1 MKLIKLKARNKKGGY
16 HSAKEYVEAVYRN
29 NKKRIDKAYNDAD
42 VDAFL
47 RSPKSIKERFV
58 EDVLTSYK
66 MSKLRYNIGERKTK
80 PNVREAINNL
90 SRSDM
95 FLTPEEKKEQYILEK
110 IHSSNLERQW
120 EKLSRQGRDE
130 KGHFTKA
137 PYKMANFVYMNGMYV
152 QVNANDPHKQLQL
165 VRGDESPDPW
175 QLREVTI

>member
-1 MKLIKLKARNKKGGY
+1 MKLIKLKARTKKGGY
-16 HSAKEYVEAVYRN
+16 HSAKEYVEAVYKN

-58 EDVLTSYK
+58 EDVLTSYN
-66 MSKLRYNIGERKTK
+66 MSKLRYNIGARKTR

-95 FLTPEEKKEQYILEK
+95 FLSPAEKKEQYILEK
-110 IHSSNLERQW
+110 IQSSNLEKQW

-137 PYKMANFVYMNGMYV
+137 PYKMENFVYMNDMYV

-165 VRGDESPDPW
+165 VRSDDSLDPW
-175 QLREVTI
+175 QFREVAI

>member
-1 MKLIKLKARNKKGGY
+1 MKLIKLKARTKKGGY
-16 HSAKEYVEAVYRN
+16 HSAKEYVEAVYKN

-58 EDVLTSYK
+58 EDVLTSYN
-66 MSKLRYNIGERKTK
+66 MSKLRYNIGERKTR

-95 FLTPEEKKEQYILEK
+95 FLSPEEKKEQYILEK
-110 IHSSNLERQW
+110 IQSSNLERQW

-130 KGHFTKA
+130 RGKFTKA
-137 PYKMANFVYMNGMYV
+137 PYKMENFVYMNDMYV

-165 VRGDESPDPW
+165 VRGGGSLDPW
-175 QLREVTI
+175 QFREVTI

>member
-1 MKLIKLKARNKKGGY
+1 MKLIILKARTKKGGY
-16 HSAKEYVEAVYRN
+16 HSSKEYVEAVYKN

-58 EDVLTSYK
+58 EDVLTSYN

-95 FLTPEEKKEQYILEK
+95 FLSPAEKREQYILEK
-110 IHSSNLERQW
+110 IQSSNLERQW

-137 PYKMANFVYMNGMYV
+137 PYKLENFVNVNGIYV

-165 VRGDESPDPW
+165 VRGDD
-175 QLREVTI
+175 

>member
-1 MKLIKLKARNKKGGY
+1 MKLIKLKARTKKGGY
-16 HSAKEYVEAVYRN
+16 HSSREYVEAVYKN

-58 EDVLTSYK
+58 EDVLTSYN

-95 FLTPEEKKEQYILEK
+95 FLSPAEKKEQYILEK
-110 IHSSNLERQW
+110 IHSSNLEKQW

-130 KGHFTKA
+130 RGKFTKA
-137 PYKMANFVYMNGMYV
+137 PYRLENFVYMNGMYV
-152 QVNANDPHKQLQL
+152 QVSANDPHKQLQL
-165 VRGDESPDPW
+165 VRGDDSPDPW
-175 QLREVTI
+175 QLREVAI

>member
-1 MKLIKLKARNKKGGY
+1 MKLIKLKARTKKGGY
-16 HSAKEYVEAVYRN
+16 HSAKEYVEAVYKN

-58 EDVLTSYK
+58 EDVLASYN
-66 MSKLRYNIGERKTK
+66 MSKLRYNIGERKTR

-90 SRSDM
+90 SRSDL
-95 FLTPEEKKEQYILEK
+95 FLSPAEKKEQYILDK
-110 IHSSNLERQW
+110 IQSSNLEKQW

-130 KGHFTKA
+130 RGHFTKA
-137 PYKMANFVYMNGMYV
+137 PYKMEKFVYMNDMYV

-165 VRGDESPDPW
+165 VRGDGSLDPW
-175 QLREVTI
+175 QFREVTI